1 MSGGPWRS
9 AMLAFTS
16 VVASRRL
23 RSTSVANDA
32 GAGRTRATVLRAGLT
47 PASAAVLVGA
57 VVTALVLADEFV
69 VAHRTIGW
77 VVACAVVALLID
89 PVVDGVAR
97 VVPRWIAVVAVV
109 LLLIAVVATLVV
121 GLVNDVINSID
132 ELKQN
137 APVAARSLEQR
148 YSWAKDLGLGQRVT
162 DFVVDLDRQ
171 VRRTTV
177 SKALGTVPSYLVTG
191 ILTLFLLAYGRSY
204 FDGFA
209 DQFDPARR
217 DKIRAVGGEAASR
230 GRRYLLV
237 VLVESILN
245 GLVVGAACWLLGL
258 PAAVSLGFAVGVM
271 TVLPLMGVLVG
282 GIPALLL
289 AFGLSGWGAAAWMLL
304 VLIALQVVE
313 AAVVRPVVDAR
324 TVRVG
329 PTIPIVIGL
338 LGFDL
343 YGVGGAVYGIALAVI
358 GMAALDAVGR
368 ERGDLPSTPVDGKAP
383 QE

>member
-1 MSGGPWRS
+1 
-9 AMLAFTS
+9 
-16 VVASRRL
+16 
-23 RSTSVANDA
+23 VANEA
-32 GAGRTRATVLRAGLT
+32 GAGPPRATVLRAGLT
-47 PASAAVLVGA
+47 PASAAILVGA
-57 VVTALVLADEFV
+57 VVTAFVLADDFV
-69 VAHRTIGW
+69 VAHRTVGW

-89 PVVDGVAR
+89 PVVDVVAR
-97 VVPRWIAVVAVV
+97 IMPRWIAVVLVV
-109 LLLIAVVATLVV
+109 LVLVAVVATLVV
-121 GLVNDVINSID
+121 GLVNDVINSLD

-137 APVAARSLEQR
+137 APAAARSLEQR
-148 YSWAKDLGLGQRVT
+148 YSWAKDLDLGQRVT
-162 DFVVDLDRQ
+162 DFVDDLDSQ

-204 FDGFA
+204 FEGFA
-209 DQFDPARR
+209 NQFDPERGAR
-217 DKIRAVGGEAASR
+217 IRTVGGEAASR

-237 VLVESILN
+237 VLAESIVN
-245 GLVVGAACWLLGL
+245 GIVVGVVCWMLDL

-289 AFGLSGWGAAAWMLL
+289 AFSLPGWGKAVVILL
-304 VLIALQVVE
+304 VLMALQAVE
-313 AAVVRPVVDAR
+313 AAVVRPAVDAR

-329 PTIPIVIGL
+329 PTVPIVVGL

-343 YGVGGAVYGIALAVI
+343 YGIGGAVYGIALAVI

-368 ERGDLPSTPVDGKAP
+368 DRGDVPSTPVDRETP

>member
-1 MSGGPWRS
+1 
-9 AMLAFTS
+9 
-16 VVASRRL
+16 
-23 RSTSVANDA
+23 VANEA
-32 GAGRTRATVLRAGLT
+32 GVGQPRTAVLRAGLT
-47 PASAAVLVGA
+47 PTSAAILVGA
-57 VVTALVLADEFV
+57 VVTAFVIADEFV
-69 VAHRTIGW
+69 VAHRTFAW

-89 PVVDGVAR
+89 PVVDAVAR
-97 VVPRWIAVVAVV
+97 IMPRWIAVVAVV
-109 LLLIAVVATLVV
+109 LVLLAVVATLVV
-121 GLVNDVINSID
+121 GLVNDVISSLD

-137 APVAARSLEQR
+137 APAAARSLEQR

-171 VRRTTV
+171 VRQTTV

-209 DQFDPARR
+209 DQFNPERGAR
-217 DKIRAVGGEAASR
+217 IRAVGGEAASR

-237 VLVESILN
+237 VLAESTFN
-245 GLVVGAACWLLGL
+245 GLAVGVVCWLLGL

-289 AFGLSGWGAAAWMLL
+289 AFSLPGWGAAAWILL

-329 PTIPIVIGL
+329 PTIPIVVGL

-343 YGVGGAVYGIALAVI
+343 YGIGGAVYGIALAVI
-358 GMAALDAVGR
+358 AMAALDAVGR
-368 ERGDLPSTPVDGKAP
+368 QRGDLPSTPVDREAP